1 MDRRISAA
9 ELPPAHRPAASR
21 GEGEEEAAS
30 SLDQIPRASIG
41 WRGGAY

>member
-9 ELPPAHRPAASR
+9 ELPPAHRPASR
-21 GEGEEEAAS
+21 EEGEEEAAS